1 MSPSF
6 MEKMFDPF
14 EREKNSTLSGVQGTG
29 LGLPIVKRFVELM
42 EGRIEAISTEGV
54 GTEFIIKTDFLLVSR
69 ALLETTKRPTTL
81 SLKQHIMIA
90 KTQPPENLSADVSY
104 LYLRKTTAGKTG
116 ENGTRV
122 IFMTEIRR

>member
-42 EGRIEAISTEGV
+42 EGTIEAISTEGV
-54 GTEFIIKTDFLLVSR
+54 GIYYKNR
-69 ALLETTKRPTTL
+69 
-81 SLKQHIMIA
+81 
-90 KTQPPENLSADVSY
+90 LSAGEQGTFGNNEQTINSI
-104 LYLRKTTAGKTG
+104 RETADHAC
-116 ENGTRV
+116 
-122 IFMTEIRR
+122 